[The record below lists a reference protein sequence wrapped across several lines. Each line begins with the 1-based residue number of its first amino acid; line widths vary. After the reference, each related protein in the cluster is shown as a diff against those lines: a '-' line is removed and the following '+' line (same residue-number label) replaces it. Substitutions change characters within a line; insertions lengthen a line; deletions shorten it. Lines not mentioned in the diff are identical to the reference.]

1 MKSLDPNKTVLILA
15 IIAVCLIAVF
25 SGRDL
30 ELGPDGLKLH
40 KPPAE
45 QRQTLSAPQKSD
57 TRP

>member
-1 MKSLDPNKTVLILA
+1 MKSLDPNKTLLILA

-30 ELGPDGLKLH
+30 ELGPDGLKLQRA
-40 KPPAE
+40 PAE
-45 QRQTLSAPQKSD
+45 QRQALSPPQKSD